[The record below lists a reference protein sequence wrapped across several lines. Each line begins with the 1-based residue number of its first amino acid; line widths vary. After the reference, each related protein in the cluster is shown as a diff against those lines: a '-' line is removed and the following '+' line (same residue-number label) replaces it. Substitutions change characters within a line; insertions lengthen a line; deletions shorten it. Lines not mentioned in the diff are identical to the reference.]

1 VAVERSVQEEHS
13 EAAAVGEAYRL
24 MEAAVAVGRQNRA
37 AVVDRQSQTGE
48 VDRQS
53 QTGVVDRQS
62 QTGEAVALHQIGCT
76 TTTLIN
82 KKKIAAIYRPYFE
95 AEPLGGGGRGIES
108 DGGGG
113 GGALPKIDATYAHH

>member
-1 VAVERSVQEEHS
+1 VQEEHS

>member
-1 VAVERSVQEEHS
+1 MAVERSVQEEHS

>member
-1 VAVERSVQEEHS
+1 MAVERSVQEEHS

-37 AVVDRQSQTGE
+37 A
-48 VDRQS
+48 
-53 QTGVVDRQS
+53 VVDRQS

>member
-1 VAVERSVQEEHS
+1 MAVERSVQEEHS

-37 AVVDRQSQTGE
+37 AVVGRQNRAAV
-48 VDRQS
+48 VDRQNRAA
-53 QTGVVDRQS
+53 VVDRQS